1 MTDFERGFIE
11 ELQKIAFI
19 PLIAPIIPAAAAAAG
34 LYGAHK
40 LKKKVF
46 GGDSQSQ
53 QQMPSPVININGAMP
68 QQEMPYNPTI
78 SGMTY

>member
-19 PLIAPIIPAAAAAAG
+19 PLIAPIIPAAAAGAG

-46 GGDSQSQ
+46 GGDSEAPAPQ
-53 QQMPSPVININGAMP
+53 QQMPS